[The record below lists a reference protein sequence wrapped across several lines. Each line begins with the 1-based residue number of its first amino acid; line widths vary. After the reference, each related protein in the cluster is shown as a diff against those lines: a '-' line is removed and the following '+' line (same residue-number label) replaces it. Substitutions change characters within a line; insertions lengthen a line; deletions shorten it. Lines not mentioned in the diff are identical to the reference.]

1 MCKGKW
7 DVGIISRLVSVSPSM
22 KNEETSGKDGRV
34 PRSKGAELLS
44 IKPRRVLSNGINWD
58 ILCFA

>member
-1 MCKGKW
+1 M
-7 DVGIISRLVSVSPSM
+7 GIISRLVSVSPSM
-22 KNEETSGKDGRV
+22 KNEETSGKDGRA

-44 IKPRRVLSNGINWD
+44 IKPRRVLNNGINRD